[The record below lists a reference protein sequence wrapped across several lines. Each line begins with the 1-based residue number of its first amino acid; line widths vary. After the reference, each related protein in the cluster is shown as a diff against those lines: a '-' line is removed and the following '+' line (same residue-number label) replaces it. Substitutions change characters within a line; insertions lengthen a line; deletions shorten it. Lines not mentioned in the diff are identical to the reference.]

1 MRPGELIPPSLE
13 YRPPAASE
21 QDHQLLERPHNQE
34 PSTRHASRNPRS
46 GRCGTGFCAEH
57 AAIAARTS

>member
-1 MRPGELIPPSLE
+1 LE
-13 YRPPAASE
+13 YRPPADSE